1 MLEEVG
7 TDAII
12 EELLAQGKRV
22 YLPRVEGD
30 AIRFYRIRSLSGLK
44 LSAFGIR
51 EPQPIEP
58 IDPKEAEVIVCP
70 GLAFDKAGNRLGY
83 GGGYYDRYLKDCPAK
98 RIGVCFKEQ
107 LFETIP
113 HKENDVPMDAVI
125 TD

>member
-30 AIRFYRIRSLSGLK
+30 AIRFYRIRSLSGLI

-58 IDPKEAEVIVCP
+58 IDAKEAEVIVCP

-98 RIGVCFKEQ
+98 RIGICFKEQ
-107 LFETIP
+107 LVEAIP
-113 HKENDVPMDAVI
+113 CKENDVPMDAVI